1 MCPDNQ
7 ILSIYFDGELD
18 SPWKEKFES
27 HLENCASCR
36 EHLALYQRARE
47 ELVKTPARAEEALVR
62 VWENSNFTAKRR
74 VWSHSIS
81 VPVPI
86 AAAAA
91 LVLALTMAALVA
103 LKQPA
108 KLNEIPLA
116 AGMEM
121 QEMIPAADMAN
132 FFQYLGSD
140 NSAEMVIIRL
150 PETTFT
156 KAGEPRMLKA
166 ADYSRGR
173 NSR

>member
-18 SPWKEKFES
+18 SPWKEKLEV

-36 EHLALYQRARE
+36 EHLALYRHTRQ
-47 ELVKTPARAEEALVR
+47 ELAKKPVNPEKALLR
-62 VWENSNFTAKRR
+62 VWENSNFTVKRR

-81 VPVPI
+81 IPVPV
-86 AAAAA
+86 AAAAG
-91 LVLALTMAALVA
+91 LVMVLTMAALIA

-108 KLNEIPLA
+108 KPNELPL

-132 FFQYLGSD
+132 FFQYLERD

-150 PETTFT
+150 PEATFT
-156 KAGEPRMLKA
+156 RVGEPRMLRA
-166 ADYSRGR
+166 SDYSRGQNPR
-173 NSR
+173 